1 LLLVAAAT
9 IFGAFMAPKISQD
22 LAYHH
27 FADIRTLYSIP
38 NFWNVLSNLPFIFV
52 GLAGMVLAAKSS
64 HTMLQELKPAYI
76 LFFIGITAVAF
87 GSGYYHLWPS
97 NQTLVWDRLPMT
109 IGFMSIFAILIAEFI
124 SVKAGRT
131 FFIPLVVI
139 GIASVF
145 YWDYTESIN
154 AGDLRFYGLVQ
165 FLPMLLIPLIL
176 LMYKPAFTHA
186 GLYWAVL
193 LAYGLAKIAEMGDQE
208 AYELLGL
215 SGHSIKHL
223 LAAAAPWM
231 FYLALKKRTSQSL
244 PIEPA
249 G

>member
-1 LLLVAAAT
+1 ML
-9 IFGAFMAPKISQD
+9 PKIPQD

-27 FADIRTLYSIP
+27 FADSRTILSIP
-38 NFWNVLSNLPFIFV
+38 NFWNTLSNFPFAFV
-52 GLAGMVLAAKSS
+52 GLAGVALSLRSS
-64 HTMLQELKPAYI
+64 RAVVPELKAAYV

-109 IGFMSIFAILIAEFI
+109 IGFMSLFSIMVAEFL
-124 SVKAGRT
+124 SVKVGRRL
-131 FFIPLVVI
+131 FIPLVAV

-145 YWDYTESIN
+145 YWDYSESMG

-176 LMYKPAFTHA
+176 VLYKPLFTHVS
-186 GLYWAVL
+186 LYWAVL
-193 LAYGLAKIAEMGDQE
+193 VAYGLAKLSEFGDQ
-208 AYELLGL
+208 AVYNLLGF
-215 SGHSIKHL
+215 SGHSIKHI

-231 FYLALKKRTSQSL
+231 FYLALKKRS
-244 PIEPA
+244 PEY
-249 G
+249 

>member
-1 LLLVAAAT
+1 ML
-9 IFGAFMAPKISQD
+9 PKIPQD

-27 FADIRTLYSIP
+27 FADVRTLLSIP
-38 NFWNVLSNLPFIFV
+38 NFWNTLSNLPFVIV
-52 GLAGMVLAAKSS
+52 GLAGLLLSAKA
-64 HTMLQELKPAYI
+64 TRVIVPELKPAYL
-76 LFFIGITAVAF
+76 LFFAGITAVAF

-109 IGFMSIFAILIAEFI
+109 IGFMSIFAIVVAEFI
-124 SVKAGRT
+124 SVKVGRGL
-131 FFIPLVVI
+131 FIPLVVI

-145 YWDYTESIN
+145 YWDYTESMN

-176 LMYKPAFTHA
+176 IIYKPRFTHVS
-186 GLYWAVL
+186 LYWAVL
-193 LAYGLAKIAEMGDQE
+193 VAYGLAKLAEFGDQGV
-208 AYELLGL
+208 YNLLGF

-231 FYLALKKRTSQSL
+231 FYLALKKRT
-244 PIEPA
+244 PD
-249 G
+249 